1 MNIIAQPKT
10 PTMHPTLATTIR
22 NRRLQI
28 AMAILVVYALLGFL
42 LLPYLIENAV
52 PAYAQKILHRQ
63 ASIGQV
69 RVNPF
74 LLTIEVNDLRLRE
87 AGGTPIV
94 GFQRLFAD
102 FELSSLFRW
111 AWTFAELRLD
121 GPDVHLILDADSR
134 NNFARLAEVF
144 PREDTPPP
152 EPPTAPTRLL
162 VQHVRLTGGRFTF
175 TDNSL
180 ETPASTTLAPLDLE
194 FENLSTLPEREGPY
208 AVITTLPDGGR
219 LVWHG
224 EVSLQPLSSEGRVYL
239 TEFRPGAFWNFVQEH
254 LRLAAPEGELEL
266 FTHYRFA
273 YQDRQAQLDLHGI
286 KLDLTDVVLRPSERQ
301 DPLLRLAALSVRDGR
316 FDLGRRELVLPDV
329 ALRGGEVSATLAAD
343 STLDWQRLTRS
354 PPQDA
359 SEPAPPAADATA
371 PAPWNI
377 TLEALRLDD
386 ITVRASDLSRARPL
400 RLAVERLGAAARLR
414 VTAGG
419 ADSALL
425 ADGLAVQLAGIA
437 VTQDERAEPLA
448 GLGRVDLNGGRV
460 DTGQR
465 ALEVQQLTLAGVR
478 TGLAFDPD
486 GRLDLLEALKSSTT
500 APEPAAAA
508 PAREDA
514 TGNSWRFQL
523 AQLQIDDARLGFA
536 DQRYQPPLRYDVE
549 ALSATVS
556 GLSNDAA
563 QAARFEASLAIAQ
576 GGSFSASGSFAADGA
591 HAEAT
596 LKADGISLTP
606 LKTLVEHY
614 TTLTLRSGAASA
626 TTQLTYKRG
635 ATAPELRLTG
645 AVGIDDLLLDEAL
658 SGDRFLA
665 WHSLST
671 QDLAFSLTPD
681 ELTIKQL
688 RLVRPGTKI
697 RVFKDRSV
705 NLGKI
710 LKPRAAE
717 PAAPAAET
725 AAAQDSFPIAI
736 ERIRIER
743 GDVDFSDLS
752 LVLPFAA
759 RITNLGGSIGG
770 ISSKPT
776 SRATIKLEGRVDEY
790 GSVQVDG
797 GLSPFAPKR
806 YTDIRT
812 RFRNIEMSPLSP
824 YTATFA
830 GRKIASGK
838 LSLDLEYKV
847 KDSQLAG
854 DNKILLDQFTLGEN
868 IDSPDA
874 LDLPLDLAIGLLKDS
889 QGRIDVAVPV
899 TGDVDNPSFSYGK
912 LVGQA
917 IIGMIGKIITAPFRA
932 LGSLLGGGGE
942 DLDNIAFAPGRADL
956 PPPQLET
963 LQKIGEAL
971 QQRPQLRLVV
981 SGRYA
986 PEADGAALRAAHVR
1000 RELAAAVG
1008 LRLDAGEEPPPPAV
1022 DQAKV
1027 QRELEKLLEA
1037 RAGKAA
1043 ADAFQAEFEQ
1053 TAGRPAEPVNPALAL
1068 FGKAS
1073 PDADYY
1079 QALYE
1084 RLVELHPLEDSE
1096 LQALAQQRA
1105 EAIVQTLLTD
1115 AGLDQARVAAGK
1127 IESTDEVSK
1136 DGDVVSKLLLEAGAV
1151 GASPGAAASP
1161 APVPVPEADAV
1172 SP

>member
-1 MNIIAQPKT
+1 M
-10 PTMHPTLATTIR
+10 MHPTITRTIR
-22 NRRLQI
+22 NRRFQI
-28 AMAILVVYALLGFL
+28 ATAILVVYALLGFL

-52 PAYAQKILHRQ
+52 PAYAQKTLHRQ

-74 LLTIEVNDLRLRE
+74 LLSAELNDLRLHE
-87 AGGTPIV
+87 ADGAPIV

-111 AWTFAELRLD
+111 AWTFAEFRLD
-121 GPDVHLILDADSR
+121 GLDVHFTLDADGR
-134 NNFARLAEVF
+134 NNFARLADAF

-152 EPPTAPTRLL
+152 DPPAAPTRLL
-162 VQHVRLTGGRFTF
+162 VQHLRLSGGQFTF

-239 TEFRPGAFWNFVQEH
+239 ADFRPGAFWDFVQEH

-273 YQDRQAQLDLHGI
+273 YRDHQAQLALHGI
-286 KLDLTDVVLRPSERQ
+286 RLDLTDVVLRPSDRE
-301 DPLLRLAALSVRDGR
+301 DPLLRLAALNVRDGR
-316 FDLGRRELVLPDV
+316 FDLGRRELVLTDV
-329 ALRGGEVSATLAAD
+329 ALRNGAVSATLAAD
-343 STLDWQRLTRS
+343 GTLDWQRLTRS
-354 PPQDA
+354 APQDA
-359 SEPAPPAADATA
+359 PEPAPSAADTTA

-377 TLEALRLDD
+377 ALEALRLDG
-386 ITVRASDLSRARPL
+386 IAVRASDLSRTRPL
-400 RLAVERLGAAARLR
+400 RLAVDSLGAAAQLR

-437 VTQDERAEPLA
+437 VTQADRAEPLA
-448 GLGRVDLNGGRV
+448 GLERVDLSGVRV

-465 ALEVQQLTLAGVR
+465 ALEAQQLTLAGVR
-478 TGLAFDPD
+478 TGLAFDAD
-486 GRLDLLEALKSSTT
+486 GRLDLLEALKPSAT

-508 PAREDA
+508 ASRDA
-514 TGNSWRFQL
+514 ADSRWRFQL

-536 DQRYQPPLRYDVE
+536 DQRYQPPLRYDTDN
-549 ALSATVS
+549 LTATLS

-563 QAARFEASLAIAQ
+563 QAARFEASLTITQ
-576 GGSFSASGSFAADGA
+576 GGSFSASGSFAPDGA
-591 HAEAT
+591 HAEAA

-626 TTQLTYKRG
+626 TTQLTYQRG

-645 AVGIDDLLLDEAL
+645 AASIDDLRLDEAL

-671 QDLAFSLTPD
+671 QDLAFSLAPD
-681 ELTIKQL
+681 ELTIKQV
-688 RLVRPGTKI
+688 RIARPGAKI

-717 PAAPAAET
+717 PAAPAAQPAT
-725 AAAQDSFPIAI
+725 AQDSFPIAI

-759 RITNLGGSIGG
+759 QITNLGGSIGG
-770 ISSKPT
+770 ISSKPS

-868 IDSPDA
+868 VDSPDA
-874 LDLPLDLAIGLLKDS
+874 LDLPLDLAIGLLKDA

-932 LGSLLGGGGE
+932 LGSLLGGGE
-942 DLDNIAFAPGRADL
+942 DLDNVAFAPGSADL

-963 LQKIGEAL
+963 LQKIAEAL

-986 PEADGAALRAAHVR
+986 PEPDGAALRAAHVR
-1000 RELAAAVG
+1000 RELAAATG
-1008 LRLDAGEEPPPPAV
+1008 IRLDAGEKPPAPAV
-1022 DQAKV
+1022 DQAKT

-1043 ADAFQAEFEQ
+1043 ADTFQAEFEQ
-1053 TAGRPAEPVNPALAL
+1053 NAGRAAEPVNPALAL

-1073 PDADYY
+1073 LDADYY

-1127 IESTDEVSK
+1127 VESTDEVSK

-1151 GASPGAAASP
+1151 GASPGNEASP
-1161 APVPVPEADAV
+1161 APAPTTGTDAV